1 MSGNANQSAGPGLGM
16 FAAGAGL
23 DLASGLFNSLTQ
35 YATSK
40 KLMDYQ
46 NKLNIQN
53 WKMANEYNSPKAQME
68 RYKAAGLN
76 PNLVY
81 GSLGQTAAGNLSS
94 PSSSGVNPRTQLG
107 GSAASFMLAAAQA
120 KNMQLQNF
128 NIEEQN
134 NQIRANIAKTNA
146 ETRNIEENTNQLLE
160 FKQLRKDAL
169 NYANTMAKL
178 GIDRETAESNY
189 YESNAFLRNAIL
201 ENQRILQSDKHAINL
216 VEKIQRQAETN
227 RTIAQ
232 TSLIAAET
240 ILSRVQANYYRSS
253 TDLNYAKV
261 SLTDKQTASVAQQI
275 AYYAE
280 KIKTAPYERKAIE
293 ISNATKAIENHIYGI
308 YGSKEVNFKA
318 MGIDLGT
325 ILYQSSEL
333 SSGHGFYQVDPYQSP
348 QKIY

>member
-1 MSGNANQSAGPGLGM
+1 MSDFGLL
-16 FAAGAGL
+16 AAGAGL
-23 DLASGLFNSLTQ
+23 DLVSGLINTGTQ
-35 YATSK
+35 FATSK

-46 NKLNIQN
+46 NQLNIQN

-107 GSAASFMLAAAQA
+107 GSAASFLIAASQA
-120 KNMQLQNF
+120 KNMQLQND
-128 NIEEQN
+128 NLNEQN
-134 NQIRANIAKTNA
+134 NAIRANIAKTNA
-146 ETRNIEENTNQLLE
+146 ETRNIEENTNQLIE

-169 NYANTMAKL
+169 NYANTMAKF
-178 GIDRETAESNY
+178 GIAREEAESQY
-189 YESNAFLRNAIL
+189 YETNAFLKSAIL
-201 ENQRILQSDKHAINL
+201 KNQTTLQNDKHVLNV
-216 VEKIQRQAETN
+216 VETIQRKAETN
-227 RTIAQ
+227 KTTAQ
-232 TSLIAAET
+232 TSLIAAQT
-240 ILSRVQANYYRSS
+240 ILARVQANYYKSA
-253 TDLNYAKV
+253 TDLNYSKV
-261 SLTDKQTASVAQQI
+261 TLTDKQTTAVAQQI

-333 SSGHGFYQVDPYQSP
+333 SSGHGFYQVDPYQEP
-348 QKIY
+348 IKIY

>member
-1 MSGNANQSAGPGLGM
+1 MSGFGTL
-16 FAAGAGL
+16 AAGAAL
-23 DLASGLFNSLTQ
+23 DLASGLFNTGTQ

-53 WKMANEYNSPKAQME
+53 WHMANEYNSPKAQME

-81 GSLGQTAAGNLSS
+81 GSLGQSAAGNLSS
-94 PSSSGVNPRTQLG
+94 PSSSGINPRTNFS
-107 GSAASFMLAAAQA
+107 GSVSSFMIAAAQA
-120 KNMQLQNF
+120 KNLQLQNK
-128 NIEEQN
+128 NIEAQN
-134 NQIRANIAKTNA
+134 KQIEANIRKTDA
-146 ETRNIEENTNQLLE
+146 ETTSITENTNQLVE
-160 FKQLRKDAL
+160 FKPLRKDAL

-178 GIDRETAESNY
+178 GIAREEAESNY
-189 YESNAFLRNAIL
+189 YEANAFLRNAL
-201 ENQRILQSDKHAINL
+201 LNNQRILQSDKHAINL
-216 VEKIQRQAETN
+216 VEQIQRKAETN
-227 RTIAQ
+227 KTIAQ
-232 TSLIAAET
+232 TSLIAAQT
-240 ILSRVQANYYRSS
+240 ILARVQANYYKSA
-253 TDLNYAKV
+253 TDLNHAKV
-261 SLTDKQTASVAQQI
+261 SLTDTQTAAVAQQI

-333 SSGHGFYQVDPYQSP
+333 SSGHGFYQVDPYQEP

>member
-1 MSGNANQSAGPGLGM
+1 MSDFGTL
-16 FAAGAGL
+16 AAGAAL
-23 DLASGLFNSLTQ
+23 DLASGLFNTGTQ
-35 YATSK
+35 FATSK

-46 NKLNIQN
+46 NQINIQN

-120 KNMQLQNF
+120 KNMQLQNK
-128 NIEEQN
+128 NIEAQN
-134 NQIRANIAKTNA
+134 KQIEANTRKTEA
-146 ETRNIEENTNQLLE
+146 ETTSITENTNQLVE
-160 FKQLRKDAL
+160 FKPLRKEAL

-201 ENQRILQSDKHAINL
+201 NNQRILQSDKHALYL
-216 VEKIQRQAETN
+216 VENIQRQADTN

-232 TSLIAAET
+232 TSLIAAQT
-240 ILSRVQANYYRSS
+240 ILARVQSNYYSS
-253 TDLNYAKV
+253 ATELNYAKV
-261 SLTDKQTASVAQQI
+261 KLTDKQTAAVAQQI

-325 ILYQSSEL
+325 ILYQSSEMT
-333 SSGHGFYQVDPYQSP
+333 SGHGFYQVDPYQEP

>member
-1 MSGNANQSAGPGLGM
+1 MSAFGM
-16 FAAGAGL
+16 LAAGAGL
-23 DLASGLFNSLTQ
+23 DLASGLINSGVQ

-46 NKLNIQN
+46 NQLNMQN
-53 WKMANEYNSPKAQME
+53 WKMANEYNSPQAQME

-107 GSAASFMLAAAQA
+107 GSASSFMIAAAQA
-120 KNMQLQNF
+120 KNMQLQNT

-189 YESNAFLRNAIL
+189 YEANAYLRNAL
-201 ENQRILQSDKHAINL
+201 LNNQRILQSDKHALYAI
-216 VEKIQRQAETN
+216 EAIQRKAETN
-227 RTIAQ
+227 KTIAQ
-232 TSLIAAET
+232 TSLIAAQT
-240 ILSRVQANYYRSS
+240 VLTRVQASYYDSA
-253 TDLNYAKV
+253 TELNYSKV
-261 SLTDKQTASVAQQI
+261 SLTDKNTELLGQQI
-275 AYYAE
+275 AYWAQRV
-280 KIKTAPYERKAIE
+280 KTAPHERKAIE
-293 ISNATKAIENHIYGI
+293 LKNASQAIENYIYATWGK
-308 YGSKEVNFKA
+308 KEAQWKV
-318 MGIDLGT
+318 GPIDLGT
-325 ILYQSSEL
+325 IVYGVSVAAD
-333 SSGHGFYQVDPYQSP
+333 GHGYYQPN
-348 QKIY
+348 IYSSTPNIE